1 MKKEK
6 EISDLNRQLRDF
18 VNENKKLSL
27 ESYNN
32 KTISQNTLNDT
43 IKAYKQQIALLNMEI
58 SDKKHLEE
66 VNRNLEYELSK
77 LKLYY
82 LLLILEFVLHN
93 FLHEII

>member
-43 IKAYKQQIALLNMEI
+43 I
-58 SDKKHLEE
+58 
-66 VNRNLEYELSK
+66 
-77 LKLYY
+77 
-82 LLLILEFVLHN
+82 
-93 FLHEII
+93 